1 MRACVQEQDDGRR
14 LACYDREMAR
24 TEKSFGLNDEQK
36 RKLDRSSPVVDAK
49 PPVVDIKPQTV
60 PSSVVAVTLRTDGRN
75 VITLQN
81 GQIWVQGEAFEHT
94 EIRVGDSVT
103 VKSGLLGALYM
114 YLPKGRTRV
123 TRER

>member
-1 MRACVQEQDDGRR
+1 
-14 LACYDREMAR
+14 MAR
-24 TEKSFGLNDEQK
+24 TEKSFGLSDEQK
-36 RKLDRSSPVVDAK
+36 RKLDRSNPVVDAKPPVADAK